1 MSLLLGQSGSLSR
14 QDFVQPPLQSS
25 GPNIVAYGSFL
36 QPGPYGSLS
45 IDDRSRFR
53 NTSYTPPLSIDLM
66 PGFMSYNFYDTN
78 PNGNDLGTFPRATF
92 INQQAAAAPSSYAF
106 SSVPSNSA
114 SLRALQGVGGKPTMQ
129 LAPYGQVEGGPVSSS
144 YCPPSLGYINA
155 SGGCVVPPTS
165 SLYNPAERN
174 VYF

>member
-14 QDFVQPPLQSS
+14 QDFVQPSLQSS

-53 NTSYTPPLSIDLM
+53 NTAYTPPLSIDLM
-66 PGFMSYNFYDTN
+66 PGFMAYSFYDTN
-78 PNGNDLGTFPRATF
+78 PNANDLGTFPRATY
-92 INQQAAAAPSSYAF
+92 INQQAAAAPASYAF
-106 SSVPSNSA
+106 TMVPSNSA
-114 SLRALQGVGGKPTMQ
+114 ALRGLQGAAGQPTMQ
-129 LAPYGQVEGGPVSSS
+129 LAPYGQVEGGPVSSTN
-144 YCPPSLGYINA
+144 CPPSMGYINA
-155 SGGCVVPPTS
+155 AGACAVPPGS
-165 SLYNPAERN
+165 PLYNPVERN